1 MSLCKRAKGKTMNM
15 LFNGVLCCVLG
26 YSICLAHTPL
36 DASKV
41 IEFKISKS
49 GLTRIS
55 IDNDSIED
63 VYAYP
68 AEPDLITHHKSG
80 HVFVTPD
87 DLEIPVYLTVI
98 TRRGA
103 AQDLRLIPA
112 SKKAEPILLR
122 FEESKVDSLPKVNSL
137 SLPQQTSLSA
147 LSPQDSSAILLAQF
161 VNGKVPNGFTLMTA
175 NDTSVV
181 AGGCEVSRGEG
192 PIEAILDKAYQND
205 QFRVLVFFIKNES
218 PERRTLDNKVFWG
231 KGDLA
236 SAFDHPTLGPQETAR
251 LFVIQQR

>member
-1 MSLCKRAKGKTMNM
+1 MNLSQMMKGQKMG
-15 LFNGVLCCVLG
+15 LAFVGVLGSVCATG
-26 YSICLAHTPL
+26 CLAHTAL
-36 DASKV
+36 DPTKV

-103 AQDLRLIPA
+103 AQDLRLIPTP
-112 SKKAEPILLR
+112 KKAEPILLR
-122 FEESKVDSLPKVNSL
+122 FEGSKIDSSPV
-137 SLPQQTSLSA
+137 TSLSS
-147 LSPQDSSAILLAQF
+147 LSPQDASVHLLGQFIKGKIPSGFIAI
-161 VNGKVPNGFTLMTA
+161 GA
-175 NDTSVV
+175 N
-181 AGGCEVSRGEG
+181 EVSRGEG
-192 PIEAILDKAYQND
+192 PIEAILDQTYQND
-205 QFRVLVFFIKNES
+205 QFRVLVFSIKNES
-218 PERRTLDNKVFWG
+218 SERQTLDNRGFWG
-231 KGDLA
+231 KEDLA
-236 SAFDHPTLGPQETAR
+236 SAFDHSTLNPQETAR

>member
-1 MSLCKRAKGKTMNM
+1 MAGGTIMQTHQTQKENIGQRYNKKGRFKSLI
-15 LFNGVLCCVLG
+15 LLG
-26 YSICLAHTPL
+26 LACSICSFGQSFAHTLL
-36 DASKV
+36 DPSRV

-87 DLEIPVYLTVI
+87 DLEVPVYLTVI

-103 AQDLRLIPA
+103 AQDLRLTPIP
-112 SKKAEPILLR
+112 KKAEPILLR
-122 FEESKVDSLPKVNSL
+122 YEEQKKDILPA
-137 SLPQQTSLSA
+137 SA
-147 LSPQDSSAILLAQF
+147 SPQEDSAHLLTQF
-161 VNGKVPNGFTLMTA
+161 VKGKVPIGFY
-175 NDTSVV
+175 SV
-181 AGGCEVSRGEG
+181 AAREVSRGEG
-192 PIEAILDKAYQND
+192 PIEAILEKAYQDN
-205 QFRVLVFFIKNES
+205 QFRVLVFAVKNES

-231 KGDLA
+231 KGDMA
-236 SAFDHPTLGPQETAR
+236 IAFDHPALAPQETAK
-251 LFVIQQR
+251 LFVVQQR

>member
-1 MSLCKRAKGKTMNM
+1 MNLFQMMKRKMSVALVGLMGSVWAIGC
-15 LFNGVLCCVLG
+15 
-26 YSICLAHTPL
+26 IAHTPL
-36 DASKV
+36 DPSKV

-55 IDNDSIED
+55 IDNDTIED

-112 SKKAEPILLR
+112 AKKAEPILLR
-122 FEESKVDSLPKVNSL
+122 FEELKVDSSQHSSL
-137 SLPQQTSLSA
+137 SS
-147 LSPQDSSAILLAQF
+147 LSPQDASAHLLSQF
-161 VNGKVPNGFTLMTA
+161 MRGTIPSGFI
-175 NDTSVV
+175 SV
-181 AGGCEVSRGEG
+181 AASEVSRGEG
-192 PIEAILDKAYQND
+192 PIEAILEKAYQDN
-205 QFRVLVFFIKNES
+205 QFRVLVFAVKNAS

-231 KGDLA
+231 TGDIAL
-236 SAFDHPTLGPQETAR
+236 AFDHPTLAPQETAK
-251 LFVIQQR
+251 LFVVQQR

>member
-1 MSLCKRAKGKTMNM
+1 MNLSKSIKGNLTKLVTI
-15 LFNGVLCCVLG
+15 GALG
-26 YSICLAHTPL
+26 SIGTYSSCLAHTPL
-36 DASKV
+36 DSSKV
-41 IEFKISKS
+41 LEFKISKS

-103 AQDLRLIPA
+103 AQDLRLTPTL
-112 SKKAEPILLR
+112 KKAEPILLR
-122 FEESKVDSLPKVNSL
+122 FEESTASQNPL
-137 SLPQQTSLSA
+137 SG
-147 LSPQDSSAILLAQF
+147 LSPQETYAYLLGQF
-161 VNGKVPNGFTLMTA
+161 IKGKVPPGFGLTTA
-175 NDTSVV
+175 N
-181 AGGCEVSRGEG
+181 EVSRGEG
-192 PIEAILDKAYQND
+192 PIEATLDKAYQND
-205 QFRVLVFFIKNES
+205 QFKVLVFTIKNDS
-218 PERRTLDNKVFWG
+218 AERCALDNRAFWG

-236 SAFDHPTLGPQETAR
+236 SAFDHSTLNPQETAK